1 MGNHSSVGYSADCIT
16 HPHSGKTCIKLE
28 YRAPSN
34 WGGLAWQNPENDWGD
49 KPGGFNLTGAKKLTF
64 WARGEEGG
72 EKVDFSYGGI
82 HRDKPFYDSSD
93 GKIGVQLTTEWKQYA
108 IDLTG
113 KDLSCIKT
121 GFGWSVGGAGKP
133 VTFYLDDIQYE

>member
-1 MGNHSSVGYSADCIT
+1 MGNYAAVGCSVDRIT
-16 HPHSGKTCIKLE
+16 QPHSGKTCIKLE

-34 WGGLAWQNPENDWGD
+34 WGAWQNPENDWGD
-49 KPGGFNLTGAKKLTF
+49 KPGGFNLTGAKNLTF

-82 HRDKPFYDSSD
+82 RRDKPFYDSSD
-93 GKIGVQLTTEWKQYA
+93 GKVGVELTTEWKQYA

-121 GFGWSVGGAGKP
+121 GFGSSLRGAGKP
-133 VTFYLDDIQYE
+133 VTSYLDDSKYE